1 MITLCWSVPYS
12 AFLMLGSY
20 FVVPC
25 TSPTLSA
32 VRSHGLE
39 LENPVVA
46 EFPWPEVSKP
56 EEPLGLPKLRAFK
69 LTITITMKPLFYQ
82 NIIVF

>member
-1 MITLCWSVPYS
+1 MITLCWSVPYR
-12 AFLMLGSY
+12 AFLRLGSY
-20 FVVPC
+20 FVVAC

-56 EEPLGLPKLRAFK
+56 EGTFGIA
-69 LTITITMKPLFYQ
+69 
-82 NIIVF
+82 